1 MAPFN
6 LTTSLLGLGLA
17 LAIVLLIRRDDLYL
31 RHGIFWLLVAL
42 AAACFGLWPRSLDW
56 IGNFVGVRY
65 SPALALLAAVIALLI
80 KALHADVTQTRLET
94 EIRYLQQS
102 VALLETELN
111 ALHARQSTPEIA
123 QDRADKPEQAHS
135 GT

>member
-17 LAIVLLIRRDDLYL
+17 LTIVLLIRRDDLYL

-42 AAACFGLWPRSLDW
+42 AAACFGLWPRTLDW
-56 IGNFVGVRY
+56 IGNLVGVRY

-80 KALHADVTQTRLET
+80 KALHADVAQTRLET

-102 VALLETELN
+102 VALLESELN
-111 ALHARQSTPEIA
+111 ALTTRQARQGQETHTQNTARDQST
-123 QDRADKPEQAHS
+123 
-135 GT
+135 